1 MLVTEQIKIRGH
13 CHQGHVKDFEYPED
27 GFYQIVT
34 DSEDGTFPSTQQ
46 NERMN
51 ELDEVL
57 YHSFSLMVLHLTLF
71 RCLAV
76 TAVGNA

>member
-51 ELDEVL
+51 E
-57 YHSFSLMVLHLTLF
+57 
-71 RCLAV
+71 
-76 TAVGNA
+76 